1 MDELQALLGDAYKE
15 GITVE
20 EIGDFFK
27 GKKFAD
33 LSTGNYVDKNKYTNE
48 VNNLT
53 SQLNQTKQEL
63 DNKLTDEEKNS
74 KVSQEKDNEIERLK
88 QMLSANTISGNKNT
102 VNSIMTSSRDILG
115 ISADDSDFSSFVE
128 NITTEDTEKSTS
140 IANYFAKVVK
150 EAYDKGKDD
159 ATKDSMGDFGKG
171 KGQQGSDEGDEIGQ
185 MGKKLAALN
194 KSDDK
199 KKYDYFNK
207 EEK

>member
-15 GITVE
+15 GMTVE

-53 SQLNQTKQEL
+53 NQLNQTKKEL
-63 DNKLTDEEKNS
+63 DDKLTDEEKNS

-88 QMLSANTISGNKNT
+88 QMLSENTISGNKNT

-115 ISADDSDFSSFVE
+115 ISADDNDFNSFVE
-128 NITTEDTEKSTS
+128 NITTENTEKSTS
-140 IANYFAKVVK
+140 IANYFAKIVK
-150 EAYDKGKDD
+150 GAYEKGKDD

-171 KGQQGSDEGDEIGQ
+171 KGQQGSDGGDEIGQ
-185 MGKKLAALN
+185 MGRKLATLN
-194 KSDDK
+194 KSDNK